1 MNTFTVRYR
10 MNNGQ
15 MVERVVEARD
25 RRDAFKIAQR
35 HGVTPVLVQPGGKL
49 AKEGDL
55 AFTNYAPG
63 KVRIVDRKPWW
74 RRLMFWR

>member
-1 MNTFTVRYR
+1 

-35 HGVTPVLVQPGGKL
+35 HGVTPVLVQPGL
-49 AKEGDL
+49 
-55 AFTNYAPG
+55 
-63 KVRIVDRKPWW
+63 
-74 RRLMFWR
+74 